1 MFRYSAVMAVSM
13 VLRAVS
19 ATVVDAFG
27 GGLAAEWAVWPGG
40 MCCFVLSKGPFRIA
54 VCALWWGEMGR
65 MVRVNPSTG
74 DADVARPACN
84 DKQISVLSVSN
95 ENRVFTAGIVRI
107 GKYAILTRLVV
118 INFHAFCHAS
128 LPPLQAM
135 PALSVRRRQP
145 SSRATA
151 ARRLSASSSLCAQAV

>member
-74 DADVARPACN
+74 DAYVARPACN
-84 DKQISVLSVSN
+84 DNQISVLYVSN
-95 ENRVFTAGIVRI
+95 ENRGICDGNLPKSQNTI
-107 GKYAILTRLVV
+107 INKDVV
-118 INFHAFCHAS
+118 INFN
-128 LPPLQAM
+128 
-135 PALSVRRRQP
+135 
-145 SSRATA
+145 
-151 ARRLSASSSLCAQAV
+151 

>member
-1 MFRYSAVMAVSM
+1 MFRYSAVMAVCM
-13 VLRAVS
+13 VVRAVS
-19 ATVVDAFG
+19 ATVVDALG

-40 MCCFVLSKGPFRIA
+40 MCCFVLSKGSFRIA

-74 DADVARPACN
+74 DADVDRLACN

-95 ENRVFTAGIVRI
+95 ENRVFAAGIVRI

-118 INFHAFCHAS
+118 INFHAFWPCLSAATSGHAS
-128 LPPLQAM
+128 LI
-135 PALSVRRRQP
+135 S
-145 SSRATA
+145 
-151 ARRLSASSSLCAQAV
+151 SASAAVQSSDSSSSAFSQQ